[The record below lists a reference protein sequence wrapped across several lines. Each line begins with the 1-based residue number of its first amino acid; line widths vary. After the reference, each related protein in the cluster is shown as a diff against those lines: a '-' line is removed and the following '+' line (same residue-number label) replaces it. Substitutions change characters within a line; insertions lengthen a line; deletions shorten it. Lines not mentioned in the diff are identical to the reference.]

1 MKFKE
6 NSKILSWAIL
16 LALMIIWGSSF
27 ILIKKGLTVFSSDE
41 VGALRFVISFI
52 VLLPLAIINLSKIKL
67 QHWKY
72 LVLIGILGN
81 ATPFF
86 LFAKAQ
92 TEIESSIAGILNS
105 LTPLF
110 TLIVGISFFRLK
122 TKWYNVLGI
131 FIGFTGAAGLIYASG
146 SKSFGLNI
154 SYAIYI
160 ILATICYAL
169 SINIIKKYLRDIDAV
184 TITVFSFFIIGLPII
199 LYLLILTDFPT
210 QLVTDPNAL
219 KGLGYISI
227 LAIFGT
233 VLALIAFNQLIK
245 MTSVIFAASVTYMIP
260 IVALSWGII
269 DGEKFEFIYLLWML
283 IILAGVIL
291 VNFNKKIKG

>member
-1 MKFKE
+1 M
-6 NSKILSWAIL
+6 LSWFIL

-52 VLLPLAIINLSKIKL
+52 VLLPLAIINLSKIKSH
-67 QHWKY
+67 HWKY
-72 LVLIGILGN
+72 LVIIGIVGN
-81 ATPFF
+81 AVPFF

-110 TLIVGISFFRLK
+110 TLILGISFFWLK
-122 TKWYNVLGI
+122 TKWYNVLGV
-131 FIGFTGAAGLIYASG
+131 FLGFTGAAGLIYVSG
-146 SKSFGLNI
+146 GKSFELNF

-169 SINIIKKYLRDIDAV
+169 SINIIKKYLKDIDAI
-184 TITVFSFFIIGLPII
+184 TITAFSFFIIGLPII
-199 LYLLILTDFPT
+199 LYLLIYTDFPV
-210 QLVTDPNAL
+210 QIVTDPNAL

-233 VLALIAFNQLIK
+233 VLALIAFNHLIK
-245 MTSVIFAASVTYMIP
+245 ITSVIFAASVTYMIP

-269 DGEKFEFIYLLWML
+269 DGEKFEFIYLFWIL
-283 IILAGVIL
+283 IIFAGVFL
-291 VNFNKKIKG
+291 VNLNKKIKKPRLNH